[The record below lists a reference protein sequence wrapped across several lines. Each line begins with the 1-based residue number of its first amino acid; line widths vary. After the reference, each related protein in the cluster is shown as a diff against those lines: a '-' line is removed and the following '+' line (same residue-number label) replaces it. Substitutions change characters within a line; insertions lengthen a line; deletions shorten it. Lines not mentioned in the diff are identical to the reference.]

1 MKEEKINFL
10 MISILLKSPNH
21 EGPRKNVE
29 LTLPFFH
36 LKFRPFLCITQC
48 CYGLQKFEKCKNNLQ
63 YSLNPMISSFNAFC
77 IIKSTIPSFKNPTI
91 HKYIMYGRV
100 GGLKSGRKA
109 MIASCFTK
117 VYLIK
122 STSPITHWASSL
134 SIPLSLHL
142 IVTTVQSSTSY
153 WVSLLVPG
161 CTGISATSNVNWCH
175 RDGRFPGTLYLTQTS
190 WPSRRSNHR
199 YSN

>member
-10 MISILLKSPNH
+10 MISILLKSLNH

-77 IIKSTIPSFKNPTI
+77 IRKSTIPSFKNPTI

-100 GGLKSGRKA
+100 GGL
-109 MIASCFTK
+109 T
-117 VYLIK
+117 
-122 STSPITHWASSL
+122 TSPIDVVSSNDESL
-134 SIPLSLHL
+134 VVVRYFFPLNSL
-142 IVTTVQSSTSY
+142 TEQ
-153 WVSLLVPG
+153 
-161 CTGISATSNVNWCH
+161 
-175 RDGRFPGTLYLTQTS
+175 F
-190 WPSRRSNHR
+190 
-199 YSN
+199 